1 METYALKLTAH
12 YFCADVNAKVG
23 LELCC
28 HKVCRSLVT
37 LMYYAPQHSVTL
49 LCDFMWSVI
58 SWMS

>member
-1 METYALKLTAH
+1 METYALRLTAH

-28 HKVCRSLVT
+28 HQVCRSLVT
-37 LMYYAPQHSVTL
+37 QHSVTL